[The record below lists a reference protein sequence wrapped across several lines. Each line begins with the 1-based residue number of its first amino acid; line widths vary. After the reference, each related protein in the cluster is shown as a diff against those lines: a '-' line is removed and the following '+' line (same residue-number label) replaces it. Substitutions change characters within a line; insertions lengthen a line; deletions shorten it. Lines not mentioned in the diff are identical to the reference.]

1 MQHRSNVPSGSSF
14 FYLIFDFDFRSDY
27 MSLKSQSPNF
37 FHHTLAVLNF
47 QAKPAS
53 THPAHPSGQ
62 HQMTRVPAV
71 TLLLCDS
78 NVLRVGSPR
87 FAHHEFALDFEVV
100 HT

>member
-1 MQHRSNVPSGSSF
+1 MSFIGDAPGVLISGQCNYNEDTAKMQHRSNVPSGSYF

-53 THPAHPSGQ
+53 THPAHPSG
-62 HQMTRVPAV
+62 
-71 TLLLCDS
+71 
-78 NVLRVGSPR
+78 
-87 FAHHEFALDFEVV
+87 
-100 HT
+100 